1 MLSLFESLEAF
12 YAGIVGSPLG
22 TTLNLTVW
30 LSAVLQ
36 AVHLLTLVMIACA
49 VLVVDLRL
57 LGLGLRRLPV
67 ARVAEEARPW
77 LVWGLVGQAA
87 TGLPLF
93 LSLAA
98 SRYYGHPAFHLKMY
112 LLAAALLF
120 TFTVRQ
126 RFVRR
131 DERRAGP
138 YAAALVGVVSIALW
152 SGVGIM
158 GKGIAYY

>member
-1 MLSLFESLEAF
+1 MNLS
-12 YAGIVGSPLG
+12 
-22 TTLNLTVW
+22 VW
-30 LSAVLQ
+30 LFAVLQ
-36 AVHLLTLVMIACA
+36 SVHLITLVIVGCA

-67 ARVAEEARPW
+67 GRVADEARPW
-77 LVWGLVGQAA
+77 LVWGLVGQVV
-87 TGLPLF
+87 TGIPLF

-98 SRYYGHPAFHLKMY
+98 SKYYGHPAFWLKMY

-126 RFVRR
+126 RVVRA
-131 DERRAGP
+131 DEARAT
-138 YAAALVGVVSIALW
+138 GVVSGLAGLVSIALW

-158 GKGIAYY
+158 AKGIAYY

>member
-1 MLSLFESLEAF
+1 MLTLFEWLEAT
-12 YAGIVGSPLG
+12 YAALVGSAAG
-22 TTLNLTVW
+22 AALNLPVW

-67 ARVAEEARPW
+67 SRIAEEARPW
-77 LVWGLVGQAA
+77 LVWGLVGQAV

-93 LSLAA
+93 VSLAA
-98 SRYYGHPAFHLKMY
+98 TRYYGHPAFHLKMY
-112 LLAAALLF
+112 LLAAALAF
-120 TFTVRQ
+120 TFTIRQ
-126 RFVRR
+126 RFVR
-131 DERRAGP
+131 DDDRRSGR
-138 YAAALVGVVSIALW
+138 YGAALVGAVSIALW